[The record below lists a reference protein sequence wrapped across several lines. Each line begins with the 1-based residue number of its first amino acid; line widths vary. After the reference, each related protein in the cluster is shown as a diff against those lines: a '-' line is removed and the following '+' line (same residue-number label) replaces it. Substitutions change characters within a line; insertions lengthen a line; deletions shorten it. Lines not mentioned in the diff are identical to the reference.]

1 MSDQIT
7 TMFGQSY
14 SKKKPTLLAQQGS
27 NVKATQ
33 SVKSKITKKKNGK
46 KAFRK

>member
-7 TMFGQSY
+7 TMFAQSY

-27 NVKATQ
+27 NATQGVKAK
-33 SVKSKITKKKNGK
+33 VKIKKNGK
-46 KAFRK
+46 KKS

>member
-1 MSDQIT
+1 MSDQIS

-27 NVKATQ
+27 NVKI
-33 SVKSKITKKKNGK
+33 KINKKKNGK

>member
-1 MSDQIT
+1 MSNEIT

-27 NVKATQ
+27 NVKI
-33 SVKSKITKKKNGK
+33 KIKKKNGK
-46 KAFRK
+46 KKS